1 MREKG
6 GGLGG
11 MCGGH
16 DKRGFRS
23 RAANRRLQRQR
34 RTILLIT
41 IMEVIGFEAFITLIL
56 VLIIIVNN
64 EDSLMG
70 VCNRVRGST

>member
-1 MREKG
+1 M
-6 GGLGG
+6 
-11 MCGGH
+11 
-16 DKRGFRS
+16 
-23 RAANRRLQRQR
+23 
-34 RTILLIT
+34 IT